1 MSELP
6 LFPLRTVLFPG
17 GLLPLRI
24 FEPRYVDMVGQCLR
38 ANEPFG
44 VLLIRTGGEIGPIG
58 DVAGTGTS
66 ARIVDFHSLPD
77 GLLGLMCR
85 GERRFHLRRHVTRAD
100 GLQVG
105 EVEWLAEPESS
116 PLQPAQGPLVP
127 VLQRVL
133 ARLDATARFL
143 EPRYDDAGWVGC
155 RCAELLPLDAAAR
168 QRLLEI
174 DDPAERLRQIMP
186 LLDIPTEEAPGA
198 A

>member
-1 MSELP
+1 MSSLP

-17 GLLPLRI
+17 GLLPLRV

-38 ANEPFG
+38 KDEPFG
-44 VLLIRTGGEIGPIG
+44 VVLIRGGGDTGPIG
-58 DVAGTGTS
+58 GLAEVGTS
-66 ARIVDFHSLPD
+66 ARIIDFQTLPD

-85 GERRFHLRRHVTRAD
+85 GERRFRLQRHVTRAD
-100 GLQVG
+100 GLHMG
-105 EVEWLAEPESS
+105 EVEWLPEPES
-116 PLQPAQGPLVP
+116 LRLEAAQQPLVR

-133 ARLDATARFL
+133 AGLGETGRLL

-186 LLDIPTEEAPGA
+186 LLDAGA
-198 A
+198 E

>member
-1 MSELP
+1 VNQLP

-58 DVAGTGTS
+58 DVAGIGTS

-85 GERRFHLRRHVTRAD
+85 GERRFRLQRRVTRAD
-100 GLQVG
+100 GLHFG

-116 PLQPAQGPLVP
+116 PLQPAQRPLVP

-133 ARLDATARFL
+133 VELGATARFL

-155 RCAELLPLDAAAR
+155 RCAELLPLDVAAR

-198 A
+198 P

>member
-1 MSELP
+1 MNPLP

-24 FEPRYVDMVGQCLR
+24 FEPRYVDMVRQCLR
-38 ANEPFG
+38 ADEPFG
-44 VLLIRTGGEIGPIG
+44 VVLIRAGAETGPIG
-58 DVAGTGTS
+58 GVAGVGTG
-66 ARIVDFHSLPD
+66 ARVVDFQTLPD

-85 GERRFHLRRHVTRAD
+85 GERRFRLQRRTTRAN
-100 GLQVG
+100 GLHVG
-105 EVEWLAEPESS
+105 EVEWLPEPESS
-116 PLQPAQGPLVP
+116 PLEAAQQPLVR

-133 ARLDATARFL
+133 AELGETARFL

-155 RCAELLPLDAAAR
+155 RCAELLPLDDAAR

-186 LLDIPTEEAPGA
+186 LLDIGA
-198 A
+198 D